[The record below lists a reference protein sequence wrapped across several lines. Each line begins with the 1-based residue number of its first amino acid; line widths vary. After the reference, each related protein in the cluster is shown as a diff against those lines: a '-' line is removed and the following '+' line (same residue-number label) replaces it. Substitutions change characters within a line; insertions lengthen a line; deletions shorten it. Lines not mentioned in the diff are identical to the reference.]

1 MLVDVSSSGNVRG
14 KNKYQYC
21 QSTLA
26 CFLSNL
32 DLNMMRMIIKIH
44 RVKTKV
50 VQVSFWLQS
59 YTLFF
64 YMRRPWHG
72 VLDVLGCLRYEQSRV
87 LTWLVPGCITL
98 DTSPNY
104 HCLITSPDNT
114 HKLCT
119 LKLSFAT
126 ARSEH

>member
-64 YMRRPWHG
+64 LHEASLAWG
-72 VLDVLGCLRYEQSRV
+72 VGCFGLFK
-87 LTWLVPGCITL
+87 I
-98 DTSPNY
+98 
-104 HCLITSPDNT
+104 
-114 HKLCT
+114 
-119 LKLSFAT
+119 
-126 ARSEH
+126 